1 MAFAGPG
8 PLAAAPSYPWLADT
22 VTNLVSEN
30 SIKWNWDPSSEL
42 PGSLESDPLVE
53 KKEFVS
59 RVCASFAISLE
70 GGTKMAQPPTLLHC
84 DLGNTV
90 LFLFVI
96 LPRRLRQESLPS
108 MAIPGQ
114 QHLKK
119 EDLCLHKHTM
129 T

>member
-8 PLAAAPSYPWLADT
+8 PLAAAPSYPRLAGT

-30 SIKWNWDPSSEL
+30 SIKWSWDPSSEL
-42 PGSLESDPLVE
+42 PGALESDLLVE

-59 RVCASFAISLE
+59 RVCASFAMGLD
-70 GGTKMAQPPTLLHC
+70 GGVALIHYSTQEAEAGESPKH
-84 DLGNTV
+84 GN
-90 LFLFVI
+90 
-96 LPRRLRQESLPS
+96 PRPATS
-108 MAIPGQ
+108 
-114 QHLKK
+114 KK